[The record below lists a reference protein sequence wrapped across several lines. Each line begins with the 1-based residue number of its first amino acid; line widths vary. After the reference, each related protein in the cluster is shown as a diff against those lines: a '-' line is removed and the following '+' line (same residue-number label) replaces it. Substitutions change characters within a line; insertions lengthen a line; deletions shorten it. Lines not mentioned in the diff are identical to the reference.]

1 MTKMNKKVKHRQLK
15 IKTKRM
21 NLNRKKFS
29 NFHFKDERDHCHFL
43 KIKMKMIPTKKSIHK
58 LLILHNL
65 QT

>member
-1 MTKMNKKVKHRQLK
+1 MTKMNKQVKHRQLK

-21 NLNRKKFS
+21 NLNRKKYS
-29 NFHFKDERDHCHFL
+29 SFHFKEERDLCHFL